1 MMVLDLKA
9 YLVLGAV
16 LFSLGLIVFISR
28 RNMITMFLGAELMLQ
43 GVAIN
48 FLAFSRFRGNLQG
61 QSFVLFILSVAACE
75 AAIAMALIVILY
87 RAKHSL
93 DVSKWQDLREE
104 DLEPNEDQEIM
115 AIDDLQIQAMPTL
128 PVAGLRPAKEEDASH
143 V

>member
-1 MMVLDLKA
+1 MLDLKI
-9 YLVLGAV
+9 YLILGAI
-16 LFSLGLIVFISR
+16 LFCIGLIGFVSR
-28 RNMITMFLGAELMLQ
+28 RNMITMFLSAELMLQ

-75 AAIAMALIVILY
+75 AAIALALIVILY
-87 RAKHSL
+87 RAKNSL

-104 DLEPNEDQEIM
+104 DLEPNEEQEILLV
-115 AIDDLQIQAMPTL
+115 DSYQIQPMPTL
-128 PVAGLRPAKEEDASH
+128 PVAGHRPAKEEDASH

>member
-1 MMVLDLKA
+1 MLDLKI
-9 YLVLGAV
+9 YLILGAI
-16 LFSLGLIVFISR
+16 LFCIGLIGFVSR
-28 RNMITMFLGAELMLQ
+28 RNMITMFLSAELMLQ

-75 AAIAMALIVILY
+75 AAIALALIVILY
-87 RAKHSL
+87 RAKNSL

-104 DLEPNEDQEIM
+104 DLEPNEDPEILLL
-115 AIDDLQIQAMPTL
+115 DTFQIEPMPIL
-128 PVAGLRPAKEEDASH
+128 PVAGHRPAKEEDARH